1 MLRMLTRWACP
12 RGALQWGYLQ
22 PLTRSYPG
30 WWLTLSRHVRST
42 LRADLD
48 VALDAAILG
57 DLSKCEPI
65 GIAGFLGWPEP

>member
-30 WWLTLSRHVRST
+30 WWLTL
-42 LRADLD
+42 
-48 VALDAAILG
+48 G